1 MFQRVLVIG
10 NIKKA
15 WKLGRICI
23 CKNMY
28 MFLEDMYRTCLYSGV
43 EVGVVRDKEAGD
55 KASYWWESW
64 ECGGRFCTKSTLHR
78 SMQNGLE
85 VVKLMMLTDYCIVWR
100 KRNKRFLSL
109 SLSDWI
115 AGSTIIQDK
124 KYNMGKFGGRQLML
138 S

>member
-1 MFQRVLVIG
+1 MINFTLGPFRKGFTEECNLNWALKAKKEFSRWMFQRVLVIG

-78 SMQNGLE
+78 SM
-85 VVKLMMLTDYCIVWR
+85 
-100 KRNKRFLSL
+100 
-109 SLSDWI
+109 
-115 AGSTIIQDK
+115 
-124 KYNMGKFGGRQLML
+124 
-138 S
+138 